1 MNYALH
7 RTKAD
12 TSKGEPPSNR
22 FGRSTA
28 RLTTLILLLGAMGA
42 LALLLALI
50 LPVLQVEANVA
61 VPGSFSQNGWQLHG
75 PLLLI
80 LALAALAAL
89 LRARQGRQPAMLAVA
104 ICGALALLLALL
116 TDVGRIGESGLLPGS
131 LAEGFV
137 TAGPGAYLELL
148 GAILLLLSGGLLSM
162 LSLDS

>member
-12 TSKGEPPSNR
+12 TSKGKPPSNR
-22 FGRSTA
+22 VGRSAA
-28 RLTTLILLLGAMGA
+28 RLTTLLLLLGAVGA
-42 LALLLALI
+42 VALLLATI
-50 LPVLQVEANVA
+50 LPVLVVEADA
-61 VPGSFSQNGWQLHG
+61 TVPESFSQNGWQLHG

-80 LALAALAAL
+80 FALAATAAL
-89 LRARQGRQPAMLAVA
+89 LRARQGRQLAMLAVA
-104 ICGALALLLALL
+104 ICGALVLLLALL
-116 TDVGRIGESGLLPGS
+116 TDVGQIGDSGLLPGS